1 LYADFFFLRFAF
13 FFFQHKAFFFSP
25 VSWSANLVFFN
36 HRIFGAQIS
45 RALVNPEKWAAQS
58 CQTAK
63 DLDLVFN
70 PPRKRNPWSNAQLVK
85 TPLNSKKNRARHFAQ
100 LLSNFRLKNHEKK
113 GVSKCLKTKIIFKKR
128 ACWFLPICIQRR
140 V

>member
-1 LYADFFFLRFAF
+1 MQIFSFCGSPF
-13 FFFQHKAFFFSP
+13 FFFQHKALFFSP

-63 DLDLVFN
+63 DFDLIFN
-70 PPRKRNPWSNAQLVK
+70 LPRKRNPWSNAQLVI
-85 TPLNSKKNRARHFAQ
+85 THLNSKKSRATLRAIIVK
-100 LLSNFRLKNHEKK
+100 LPLKNREKK
-113 GVSKCLKTKIIFKKR
+113 KADAKV
-128 ACWFLPICIQRR
+128 
-140 V
+140 